1 VSSTSNPVRTLLI
14 WAVRAYQTLVSPA
27 LPRSCKYHP
36 SCSQYAIDAFS
47 QYGVFRGFVL
57 ATWRLMRC
65 NPLSYGGYDPVERQR
80 LFEPRPVPR
89 ADQPELRVNL
99 ARKGSSL
106 HSRKH
111 ENVTCDGQALH
122 GAGLQPFQ
130 AFAGSRSVEQ

>member
-1 VSSTSNPVRTLLI
+1 
-14 WAVRAYQTLVSPA
+14 
-27 LPRSCKYHP
+27 
-36 SCSQYAIDAFS
+36 
-47 QYGVFRGFVL
+47 
-57 ATWRLMRC
+57 MRC

>member
-1 VSSTSNPVRTLLI
+1 MI
-14 WAVRAYQTLVSPA
+14 WAVRAYQTLISPA

-36 SCSQYAIDAFS
+36 SCSQYAIDAFN

-80 LFEPRPVPR
+80 LFELRPVPR
-89 ADQPELRVNL
+89 PVQQEPRVNL
-99 ARKGSSL
+99 ASKGPKL

-111 ENVTCDGQALH
+111 GAVTRDGRAVH
-122 GAGLQPFQ
+122 SAGLQPFQ